1 MEDEELEELF
11 AYINA
16 IEDRI
21 QQIDDDDLYEYVVDC
36 IRSNNWCTLEKYKAF
51 LEELDGWFIWN
62 ANY

>member
-21 QQIDDDDLYEYVVDC
+21 QQIDDNDLYEYVVYC
-36 IRSNNWCTLEKYKAF
+36 IRSNSWCTLENYKEF

-62 ANY
+62 VNY

>member
-21 QQIDDDDLYEYVVDC
+21 QQIDDEDLYEYVVYC
-36 IRSNNWCTLEKYKAF
+36 IRSNSWCTLENYKDF
-51 LEELDGWFIWN
+51 LEELDG
-62 ANY
+62 

>member
-21 QQIDDDDLYEYVVDC
+21 QQDDDLYEYVVYC
-36 IRSNNWCTLEKYKAF
+36 IRSNSWCTLENYKEF
-51 LEELDGWFIWN
+51 LEELDG
-62 ANY
+62 

>member
-21 QQIDDDDLYEYVVDC
+21 QQINDDDLYEYVVDC

-51 LEELDGWFIWN
+51 LEELDG
-62 ANY
+62 